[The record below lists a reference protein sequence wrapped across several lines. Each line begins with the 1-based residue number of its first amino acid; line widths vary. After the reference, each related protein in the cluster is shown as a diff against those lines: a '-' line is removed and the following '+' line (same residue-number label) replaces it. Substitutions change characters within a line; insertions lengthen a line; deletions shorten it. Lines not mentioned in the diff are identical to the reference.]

1 MFKSMSGDGHV
12 SSGQSASSMAGRG
25 GPPAGL
31 HTQESSWLGLLSR
44 PAMYFLQKYLP
55 GRNEARA
62 DTGAGFMLEDL
73 IPVPPQLT
81 YLRCDAATGRTLP
94 WLPADSHLEPGKSLP
109 WLSADSMRELGIQ
122 NTDEMNQQSQMG
134 YLSSVRTFFSH
145 VVLNSSQEGRATSG
159 KDWDP
164 AGNSARGS
172 GPWWGSFW
180 GSEGGSGLLSD
191 PSWEVEEGVLT
202 AGLCPQQSPT
212 KAPETSATLGEAS
225 GLRHKEKPA
234 DKESRETH
242 DVVQNMEEGGST
254 AISLPRSEAPSC
266 SEEAPLTPEQDHG
279 YTSLEEEHVQVN
291 MVNAPIEEQQDA
303 TESSPT
309 KETSEERVEEE
320 EEEGLSAEEEGLSAE
335 EEGLSAEV
343 KEGRNR
349 CQNKAIA
356 FIMGQPCSDN
366 SSEGGSSSEEDDD
379 EDDED
384 DDGFNSEDS
393 SDLSDS
399 TDDEDSERLWR
410 YLGRSAD
417 PYDPRNFT
425 ALLHTATSPPRN
437 IPPSSSDSSP
447 DPSPSLLPL
456 PLSPLAASSPPSGSD
471 SWDDSTSASEA
482 DEAES
487 LRLWS
492 SFSCSDPYSPFNFQG
507 PMRTQEPRTRTRTR
521 KAASSSSPPNPA
533 APPQYRREEAEER
546 LDSGFSELS
555 VSSSACSVTKK
566 VRFCEEVEEFF
577 ASGGE
582 ETEDRRGP
590 WEQFARDRSR
600 FLRRVQDVQL
610 SIDYCLQPTHRHL
623 VSLRLGTT
631 EGN

>member
-25 GPPAGL
+25 APPAGL

-44 PAMYFLQKYLP
+44 PAMYLLQKYLP

-122 NTDEMNQQSQMG
+122 NTDEMNLNLVQQTQMG

-180 GSEGGSGLLSD
+180 GSEAGSGLLSD
-191 PSWEVEEGVLT
+191 PSWEEKEGVLT

-212 KAPETSATLGEAS
+212 KAPETSTTLGEAS

-242 DVVQNMEEGGST
+242 DVVQNMEGGGST
-254 AISLPRSEAPSC
+254 AISLPRSGAPSC

-291 MVNAPIEEQQDA
+291 MVNTPIEEQQDA
-303 TESSPT
+303 TET
-309 KETSEERVEEE
+309 

-343 KEGRNR
+343 KEGQNR

-356 FIMGQPCSDN
+356 FIMGQPCSDD
-366 SSEGGSSSEEDDD
+366 SFEGGSSSEED
-379 EDDED
+379 DDED

-425 ALLHTATSPPRN
+425 APLHT
-437 IPPSSSDSSP
+437 
-447 DPSPSLLPL
+447 
-456 PLSPLAASSPPSGSD
+456 
-471 SWDDSTSASEA
+471 
-482 DEAES
+482 
-487 LRLWS
+487 
-492 SFSCSDPYSPFNFQG
+492 
-507 PMRTQEPRTRTRTR
+507 
-521 KAASSSSPPNPA
+521 
-533 APPQYRREEAEER
+533 YRREEAEER

>member
-25 GPPAGL
+25 APPAGL

-44 PAMYFLQKYLP
+44 PAKYLQKYLP

-62 DTGAGFMLEDL
+62 DTGAGFMLEHL

-122 NTDEMNQQSQMG
+122 NTDEMNLNLVQQTQMG

-164 AGNSARGS
+164 AGNSARDS
-172 GPWWGSFW
+172 GPWWGSFL

-191 PSWEVEEGVLT
+191 PSWEEDEGVLT

-212 KAPETSATLGEAS
+212 KAPKTSTTLGEAS

-291 MVNAPIEEQQDA
+291 MVNTPIEEQQDA

-309 KETSEERVEEE
+309 KETSEEGVEKKKRVYQ
-320 EEEGLSAEEEGLSAE
+320 
-335 EEGLSAEV
+335 
-343 KEGRNR
+343 R
-349 CQNKAIA
+349 
-356 FIMGQPCSDN
+356 
-366 SSEGGSSSEEDDD
+366 
-379 EDDED
+379 
-384 DDGFNSEDS
+384 SEDS

-399 TDDEDSERLWR
+399 TDDSDSDSERLWR

-425 ALLHTATSPPRN
+425 APLHTATSPPRN
-437 IPPSSSDSSP
+437 IPPSS
-447 DPSPSLLPL
+447 
-456 PLSPLAASSPPSGSD
+456 
-471 SWDDSTSASEA
+471 TSEA

-507 PMRTQEPRTRTRTR
+507 PMRTQE
-521 KAASSSSPPNPA
+521 
-533 APPQYRREEAEER
+533 REEAEER

-600 FLRRVQDVQL
+600 FLRRVHDVQL
-610 SIDYCLQPTHRHL
+610 GIDYCLQPTHRHL

-631 EGN
+631 AGN

>member
-1 MFKSMSGDGHV
+1 
-12 SSGQSASSMAGRG
+12 
-25 GPPAGL
+25 
-31 HTQESSWLGLLSR
+31 
-44 PAMYFLQKYLP
+44 
-55 GRNEARA
+55 
-62 DTGAGFMLEDL
+62 
-73 IPVPPQLT
+73 
-81 YLRCDAATGRTLP
+81 
-94 WLPADSHLEPGKSLP
+94 
-109 WLSADSMRELGIQ
+109 
-122 NTDEMNQQSQMG
+122 
-134 YLSSVRTFFSH
+134 
-145 VVLNSSQEGRATSG
+145 
-159 KDWDP
+159 
-164 AGNSARGS
+164 
-172 GPWWGSFW
+172 
-180 GSEGGSGLLSD
+180 
-191 PSWEVEEGVLT
+191 
-202 AGLCPQQSPT
+202 
-212 KAPETSATLGEAS
+212 
-225 GLRHKEKPA
+225 
-234 DKESRETH
+234 
-242 DVVQNMEEGGST
+242 
-254 AISLPRSEAPSC
+254 
-266 SEEAPLTPEQDHG
+266 
-279 YTSLEEEHVQVN
+279 
-291 MVNAPIEEQQDA
+291 MVNAPIEEQQRA
-303 TESSPT
+303 AESSPT
-309 KETSEERVEEE
+309 EETSEEV
-320 EEEGLSAEEEGLSAE
+320 EGLSVEVEGLSVE
-335 EEGLSAEV
+335 VEGLSVEV
-343 KEGRNR
+343 EEGPNR

-356 FIMGQPCSDN
+356 FIMGQPCSDD
-366 SSEGGSSSEEDDD
+366 SSEGGSSSEEDD
-379 EDDED
+379 D

-399 TDDEDSERLWR
+399 TDDSDSDSERLWR

-425 ALLHTATSPPRN
+425 APLHTATSPPRN

-447 DPSPSLLPL
+447 DPSPSLLPF
-456 PLSPLAASSPPSGSD
+456 PLSPLAVSSPPSGSD

-521 KAASSSSPPNPA
+521 TRTRKAVSSSPPPNPA

-555 VSSSACSVTKK
+555 VPSSACSVTKK

-610 SIDYCLQPTHRHL
+610 SIDYCLQPTHRQL